1 MAYKELI
8 DESIFK
14 EQGLICYDIG
24 SKIENFTTP
33 NFKVKISSYS

>member
-14 EQGLICYDIG
+14 EQGLILYDIG
-24 SKIENFTTP
+24 SKIET
-33 NFKVKISSYS
+33 SQL